1 MRRRPRPFMLSAS
14 TGDGAALVP
23 PTFCICRTTSD
34 ASHRKAC

>member
-14 TGDGAALVP
+14 TGDGAALVV
-23 PTFCICRTTSD
+23 IVRTTSD